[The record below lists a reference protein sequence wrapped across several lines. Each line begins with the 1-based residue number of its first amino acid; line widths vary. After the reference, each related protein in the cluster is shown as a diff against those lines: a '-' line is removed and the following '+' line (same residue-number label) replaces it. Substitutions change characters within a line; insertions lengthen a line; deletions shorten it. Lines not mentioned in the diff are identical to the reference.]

1 MTDKH
6 NVEAALAALG
16 GGSPKKKTGT
26 GPVEAVI
33 ESSGSVV
40 EDLGALVEK
49 NTGMT
54 QELLALAR
62 EAALAA
68 DEARETGAKARV
80 LKEQL
85 EAAMKAADV
94 AEIEMDDR
102 EPIAFATT
110 AKKQKTLKSLKGK
123 LSEACKDEDKTKLK
137 EAKAEA
143 EAKAKTLWDEFW
155 GRFPTTPATTLEI
168 PKPHSVEPEAGQ

>member
-16 GGSPKKKTGT
+16 GGLPKKTGT

-62 EAALAA
+62 KAAFAA
-68 DEARETGAKARV
+68 DKSREAGSEARV

-85 EAAMKAADV
+85 EAAMKEADV

-102 EPIAFATT
+102 DPIAFATT
-110 AKKQKTLKSLKGK
+110 VKKQKTLKSLKGR

-137 EAKAEA
+137 EAKAGA
-143 EAKAKTLWDEFW
+143 EAKAKTIWDEFW
-155 GRFPTTPATTLEI
+155 GRFPTTSATSLEI
-168 PKPHSVEPEAGQ
+168 PKPHSMEPEAGQ